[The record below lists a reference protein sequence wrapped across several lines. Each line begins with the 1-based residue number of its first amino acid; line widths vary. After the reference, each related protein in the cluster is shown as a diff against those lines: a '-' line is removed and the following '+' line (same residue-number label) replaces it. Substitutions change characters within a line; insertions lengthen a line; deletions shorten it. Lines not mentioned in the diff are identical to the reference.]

1 MILVLNVGSTS
12 VKYELFDGLES
23 IAEGAVTDVGEAASR
38 IWLSAGG
45 KTAEETGQVAD
56 HAEAIDVALSGL
68 TDGDAAVLSDL
79 GEIRAVGH
87 RIVHG
92 GELSA
97 PHPIDADVKA
107 TIREYAPI
115 APLHNP
121 VNLAGIEAAAD
132 ALPGAPQVAVFDT
145 AFHQTMPPRAYLYG
159 LPYEYYEAYGIR
171 RYGFHGI
178 SHEYVG
184 REAAAM
190 LGRPFA
196 EANLVTCHLGG
207 GCSMAAIEAGRS
219 VDTTMGFSPLE
230 GLIMATRT
238 GDLDPTVVQYLV
250 DERGMSL
257 DAVFDALNH
266 ESGLA
271 GLSGVGEDMRD
282 VLAAREDGD
291 ERAELAVD
299 SFAHRIQKYVGAY
312 AAILDGVD
320 GLVFTAGIGENA
332 PSIREQVC
340 AAPGLGIELDDEA
353 NQTARGEESI
363 VSTDDSAIPVLTV
376 PTDEELMIAR
386 ATADVVDAA

>member
-1 MILVLNVGSTS
+1 VILVLNVGSTS
-12 VKYELFDGLES
+12 VKFELFDGLES
-23 IAEGAVTDVGEAASR
+23 IAEGAVTDVGEAESR
-38 IWLSAGG
+38 TWLTAGEE
-45 KTAEETGQVAD
+45 TVEETGQVAD

-68 TDGDAAVLSDL
+68 IGGDAAVLSDIDS
-79 GEIRAVGH
+79 IRAVGH
-87 RIVHG
+87 RVVHG
-92 GELSA
+92 GELST
-97 PHPIDADVKA
+97 PHLIDEDVKE
-107 TIREYAPI
+107 TIREFASI

-121 VNLAGIEAAAD
+121 VNLAGIEAAED
-132 ALPGAPQVAVFDT
+132 ALPRAPQVAVFDT

-159 LPYEYYEAYGIR
+159 LPYEYYEEYGIR

-190 LGRPFA
+190 LSSPF
-196 EANLVTCHLGG
+196 EDVNLVTCHLGG

-238 GDLDPTVVQYLV
+238 GDLDPTVVEYLV
-250 DERGMSL
+250 DERGMRL
-257 DAVFDALNH
+257 EGVFETLNH

-282 VLAAREDGD
+282 VLAARAEGN

-299 SFAHRIQKYVGAY
+299 AFAYRIQKYVGAY
-312 AAILDGVD
+312 AAVLDGVD

-340 AAPGLGIELDDEA
+340 AAPGLGIDLDDEA
-353 NQTARGEESI
+353 NRAAQGEEAI
-363 VSTDDSAIPVLTV
+363 VSTDDSAIPVLAV

-386 ATADVVDAA
+386 ETADVVGAT